1 MSLALLLQSSSNAVQ
16 CLSKSCSGT
25 SLLRM
30 IRFLGK
36 AGKTFDRGLPGL
48 YSITPSLLPLYKQFA
63 FPPFPPPRNGNDSVT
78 FRRSSII
85 PGGRR
90 SASWNSGED
99 RLLHWAIGKLRQ
111 PKFFSLKG
119 PSFPTRVPI
128 FCLILPPRVA
138 SHRPPSIISTL

>member
-48 YSITPSLLPLYKQFA
+48 YSITPSFLPL
-63 FPPFPPPRNGNDSVT
+63 PPPRNGNDSVT